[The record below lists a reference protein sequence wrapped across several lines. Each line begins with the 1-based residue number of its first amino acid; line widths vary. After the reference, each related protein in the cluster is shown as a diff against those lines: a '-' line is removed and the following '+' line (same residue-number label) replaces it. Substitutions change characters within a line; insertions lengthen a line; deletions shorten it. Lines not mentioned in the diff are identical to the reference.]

1 VSIPKGLTQGKKI
14 RLTGKG
20 ETSPNGG
27 PTGNLY
33 IKSNPVTP
41 EGMTI
46 EGNDISLVQE
56 VRLSQALLGD
66 KIQVTTPSGKTL
78 SLSLPLGTNHR
89 SKMRIP
95 NHGIPHMKGNGCG
108 DLFVVINIMM
118 PKKLDKKQKDLVKEL
133 EKTGL

>member
-118 PKKLDKKQKDLVKEL
+118 PKKLDKKQKELIKEL